1 VSPRLV
7 FTEQFYFPDGWAGT
21 QLPRDLTIHL
31 ARAGYAVEV
40 ICGSDPYAPLDGD
53 PGEDP
58 AAAGV
63 RIRRI
68 GRLIAGDI
76 HDRKLLRQ
84 IGFYAGALPRLLFS
98 RRPAAFVT
106 QTNPPLVVVLAAFT
120 AWLRRRPLV
129 IIAMDLYPE
138 VLFAHGS
145 LAPRSLAG
153 RLLAGLMGAAYR
165 RAAAVV
171 ALGPTMARRIEAKGV
186 GRARIA
192 VISNWATGADNA
204 VRGAANVL
212 RREWHLEGCFVVLYS
227 GNVGVA
233 HDVRTPLLA
242 LRALR
247 DRLPTLR
254 LVFVGKGSRFGD
266 VERVARALGV
276 LDLVQVRP
284 LVPLALLPHSLGL
297 ADLALVTLRP
307 GFEGL
312 VVPSKLLGTLA
323 RGVPTLYIGPP
334 GDAWTLIEESGGGVA
349 VANEDVDGVAALL
362 ERLATE
368 PATLERFGRS
378 GAEYYARH
386 LARPI
391 GLAKYVA
398 LLASVVARDRAP
410 RGYGIEDRP

>member
-1 VSPRLV
+1 VTLRLV

-84 IGFYAGALPRLLFS
+84 VGFYAGVLPRLLFS
-98 RRPAAFVT
+98 SRPSAFVT

-120 AWLRRRPLV
+120 AWLRRRPLI

-138 VLFAHGS
+138 VLFANGS
-145 LAPRSLAG
+145 LAPRSPAG
-153 RLLAGLMGAAYR
+153 RLLAALLGAAYR

-171 ALGPTMARRIEAKGV
+171 ALGPTMARRLEAKGV
-186 GRARIA
+186 MPARIT
-192 VISNWATGADNA
+192 VISNWATGAETA
-204 VRGAANVL
+204 VRGAANRL
-212 RREWHLEGCFVVLYS
+212 RREWHLEGCFVLLYS
-227 GNVGVA
+227 GNV
-233 HDVRTPLLA
+233 DVTTPILA
-242 LRALR
+242 LRVLR
-247 DRLPTLR
+247 DRLPRLR
-254 LVFVGKGSRFGD
+254 LVFVGKGSRFAE
-266 VERVARALGV
+266 VERLAREEGV
-276 LDLVQVRP
+276 LDLVQLRP

-323 RGVPTLYIGPP
+323 RGVPTLYVGPP
-334 GDAWTLIEESGGGVA
+334 GDASTLLEESGGGVA
-349 VANEDVDGVAALL
+349 VANGDVDGVVAIL

-368 PATLERFGRS
+368 RATLERFGRS

-391 GLAKYVA
+391 GLAKYGA
-398 LLASVVARDRAP
+398 LLARVVGGEREP
-410 RGYGIEDRP
+410 RVAAAQDGR